1 MKIRSTTYQ
10 DLGAVEQLLSEN
22 ELPVEGVRENFSNFL
37 VAEEG
42 RRIVGAIGLE
52 SFDSVALLR
61 SAAVSEGMRGA
72 GIGRQ
77 LVDRALENARRQG
90 IEEVFL
96 LTTTAEKYFP
106 KFGFSETTRD
116 LVPAALKASAEFRGA
131 CPDSAIVMRLPIVP
145 TPASL

>member
-10 DLGAVEQLLSEN
+10 DLSAVEQLLSEN
-22 ELPVEGVRENFSNFL
+22 DLPVEGVRENFSNFL

-42 RRIVGAIGLE
+42 RRIVGTIGLE

-61 SAAVSEGMRGA
+61 SAAVSKDVRSA

-77 LVDRALENARRQG
+77 LVESTLENARERG

-106 KFGFSETTRD
+106 RFGFSETSRD
-116 LVPAALKASAEFRGA
+116 LVPAVLKASAEFQGA
-131 CPDSAIVMRLPIVP
+131 CPDSAIVMRLPIVR
-145 TPASL
+145 TPAPI